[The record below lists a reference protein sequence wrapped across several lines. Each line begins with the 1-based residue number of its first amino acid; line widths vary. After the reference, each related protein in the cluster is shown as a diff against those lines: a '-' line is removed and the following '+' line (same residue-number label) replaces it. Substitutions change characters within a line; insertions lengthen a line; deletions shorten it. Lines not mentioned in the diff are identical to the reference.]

1 MKKVINLLTLA
12 AFSAAFSI
20 NPFFTV
26 PHYGEALHRFYNT
39 VITDFTRQI

>member
-1 MKKVINLLTLA
+1 MKKIISLLTLA
-12 AFSAAFSI
+12 AFST

-26 PHYGEALHRFYNT
+26 PHNGESLHRFYNT

>member
-1 MKKVINLLTLA
+1 MKKIISLLTL
-12 AFSAAFSI
+12 AAFSI

-26 PHYGEALHRFYNT
+26 PHNGESLHRFYNT